1 MSETICYASATELA
15 RRIRS
20 GELSPVDVVDACLDR
35 IEEYDDEINAF
46 VTVLAEEAR
55 EAAED
60 AESAVESGADLGP
73 LHGVPV
79 AIKDLT
85 DVEGVTTTYG
95 SRLFADNVADANAI
109 IVDRLVGAG
118 AIVVGKTNT
127 PEFGRK
133 PMTTN
138 KLAGTTANPW
148 NTEKTAGGSSGG
160 SAAALAA
167 GMVPLA
173 QGSDAAGSIRIPSS
187 ACGVYGLMPDFGR
200 VPQGP
205 TRADA
210 FVNTHPYVFLGPMAR
225 TVEDAALMLDVVAG
239 PDPADPFSLPE
250 PTESYRSATRE
261 SVSGLSVAYSPDLG
275 ICTIHDDVRSV
286 VEDALEAFDAIGAEV
301 TELDGVLEQSWDEFH
316 DSIEVLLQE
325 RYAGMADNFRKDL
338 DLDLLEHRE
347 ELTREVVSRLEKAQS
362 LDHLSVRRAER
373 ARTTGYDDVQAVFED
388 HDVLVTPTLAVPP
401 FDKETQPTEI
411 AGTEIDP
418 LHGWALT
425 WPYDLTGNPAA
436 SVPCGFT
443 PDGLPVGLQVAGPRL
458 DDRTVVRV
466 SAALERT
473 LSWPEQYPPAP
484 LQ

>member
-1 MSETICYASATELA
+1 MSRELCYTPATELA
-15 RRIRS
+15 QQIRS
-20 GELSPVDVVDACLDR
+20 GELSPIEVVNASLER

-46 VTVLAEEAR
+46 VTVLADEAR
-55 EAAED
+55 DAAEAAEQ
-60 AESAVESGADLGP
+60 AVETGEELGS

-85 DVEGVTTTYG
+85 NVEGVKTTYG
-95 SRLFADNVADANAI
+95 SRVFADNVADTNATL
-109 IVDRLVGAG
+109 VDRLLEAG
-118 AIVVGKTNT
+118 AIIVGKTNT

-138 KLAGTTANPW
+138 KLVGATGNPW

-173 QGSDAAGSIRIPSS
+173 QGSDAAGSIRIPAS

-225 TVEDAALMLDVVAG
+225 TVEDAALMLDIMAG
-239 PDPADPFSLPE
+239 PHPADPFSLPT

-261 SVSGLSVAYSPDLG
+261 SVAGLSVAYSPDLG
-275 ICTIHDDVRSV
+275 ICTVSDDVLAV
-286 VEDALEAFDAIGAEV
+286 LEEALNAFTTVGAEV
-301 TELDGVLEQSWDEFH
+301 TELDSVLDQSWDEFH
-316 DSIEVLLQE
+316 DAIEVLLQE
-325 RYAGMADNFRKDL
+325 RYAGMEDNFRKDL
-338 DLDLLEHRE
+338 DLELLEHRE
-347 ELTREVVSRLEKAQS
+347 DLTREVVSRLEKAKS

-388 HDVLVTPTLAVPP
+388 HDILVTPTLGMPP
-401 FDKETQPTEI
+401 FDKNTQPTEI
-411 AGTEIDP
+411 DGTEIDP

-443 PDGLPVGLQVAGPRL
+443 PDGLPVGLQIAGPRL

-466 SAALERT
+466 SAALERV
-473 LSWPEQYPPAP
+473 LSWTEQYPPAA

>member
-1 MSETICYASATELA
+1 MSRELCYTSATEIA
-15 RRIRS
+15 RRIRA
-20 GELSPVDVVDACLDR
+20 GELSPVDVVDAFLDR
-35 IEEYDDEINAF
+35 IEAHDDDINAF
-46 VTVLAEEAR
+46 VTVLWEEAR
-55 EAAED
+55 DAAET
-60 AESAVESGADLGP
+60 AEEAVESGEELGP

-85 DVEGVTTTYG
+85 DVEGVKTTYG
-95 SRLFADNVADANAI
+95 SRLFADNVADTNAI
-109 IVDRLVGAG
+109 LVDRLLEAG
-118 AIVVGKTNT
+118 AIVIGKTNT

-138 KLAGTTANPW
+138 KLVGATGNPW
-148 NTEKTAGGSSGG
+148 NTEKTSGGSSGG

-210 FVNTHPYVFLGPMAR
+210 FVNTHPYVFLGPLAR
-225 TVEDAALMLDVVAG
+225 TVEDAALMLDVMAG
-239 PDPADPFSLPE
+239 PDSADPFSLPA
-250 PTESYRSATRE
+250 PAESYRSATRE
-261 SVSGLSVAYSPDLG
+261 SVAELSVAYSPDLG
-275 ICTIHDDVRSV
+275 ICTVGAEVRSV
-286 VEDALEAFDAIGAEV
+286 VEDALDAFTAIGGEV
-301 TELDGVLEQSWDEFH
+301 TELDGVLDQSWDEFH
-316 DSIEVLLQE
+316 DAIEVLLQE
-325 RYAGMADNFRKDL
+325 RYAGMEVNFREDL
-338 DLDLLEHRE
+338 DLELLDHRE
-347 ELTREVVSRLEKAQS
+347 DLTREVVSRLEKAQS

-373 ARTTGYDDVQAVFED
+373 ARTKGYDDVQAVFED
-388 HDVLVTPTLAVPP
+388 HDVLVTPTLGMAP
-401 FDKETQPTEI
+401 FDKDTQPTEI
-411 AGTEIDP
+411 DGTEIDP

-443 PDGLPVGLQVAGPRL
+443 PDGLPVGMQVAGPRL

-466 SAALERT
+466 SAALERV
-473 LSWPEQYPPAP
+473 LSWPDQYPPAS

>member
-1 MSETICYASATELA
+1 MNRELCYASATELA
-15 RRIRS
+15 RQIRS
-20 GELSPVDVVDACLDR
+20 GDLSPVGVVDTFLDR

-46 VTVLAEEAR
+46 VTVLSDEAR
-55 EAAED
+55 AAAED
-60 AESAVESGADLGP
+60 AELAVNSGEELGP

-85 DVEGVTTTYG
+85 DVKDVKTTYG
-95 SRLFADNVADANAI
+95 SRLFADNIADTNAI
-109 IVDRLVGAG
+109 LVDRLLDAG
-118 AIVVGKTNT
+118 AIVIGKTNT

-138 KLAGTTANPW
+138 KLVGATANPW

-210 FVNTHPYVFLGPMAR
+210 FVNTHPYVFLGPITR
-225 TVEDAALMLDVVAG
+225 TVEDAALMLDIMAG
-239 PDPADPFSLPE
+239 PDPADPFSLPD
-250 PTESYRSATRE
+250 PAESYRSATRE
-261 SVSGLSVAYSPDLG
+261 SVTGLSVAYSSDLSIG
-275 ICTIHDDVRSV
+275 TVSDDVQLV
-286 VEDALEAFDAIGAEV
+286 VEQALEAFTTVGAEV
-301 TELDGVLEQSWDEFH
+301 TELDSVLEQSWDEFH
-316 DSIEVLLQE
+316 DAIEVLLQE
-325 RYAGMADNFRKDL
+325 RYAGMEDNFRKDL
-338 DLDLLEHRE
+338 DLELMEHRE
-347 ELTREVVSRLEKAQS
+347 DLTREVVSRLEKARS
-362 LDHLSVRRAER
+362 LDHLSVRQAER

-388 HDVLVTPTLAVPP
+388 YDVLVTPTLTMPP
-401 FDKETQPTEI
+401 FDKDTQPTEI
-411 AGTEIDP
+411 DGDEIDP

-443 PDGLPVGLQVAGPRL
+443 PDGLPVGLQIAGPRL

-466 SAALERT
+466 SAALERA
-473 LSWPEQYPPAP
+473 LSWSDEYPPTMV
-484 LQ
+484 Q

>member
-1 MSETICYASATELA
+1 MNAL
-15 RRIRS
+15 
-20 GELSPVDVVDACLDR
+20 LDR
-35 IEEYDDEINAF
+35 IEEYDNEINAF
-46 VTVLAEEAR
+46 VTVLSDEAQD
-55 EAAED
+55 AAED
-60 AESAVESGADLGP
+60 AEQAVESGAELGL

-85 DVEGVTTTYG
+85 DVEGVKTTYG
-95 SRLFADNVADANAI
+95 SQLFADNIADANAI
-109 IVDRLVGAG
+109 VVDRLLNAG
-118 AIVVGKTNT
+118 AIIIGKTNT

-138 KLAGTTANPW
+138 KLVGATRNPW

-160 SAAALAA
+160 SAAALAS

-173 QGSDAAGSIRIPSS
+173 QGSDAAGSIRIPAS
-187 ACGVYGLMPDFGR
+187 ACGVYRLMPDFGR

-210 FVNTHPYVFLGPMAR
+210 FVNTHPYVFLGPLAR
-225 TVEDAALMLDVVAG
+225 TVEDAAFMLDVVAG
-239 PDPADPFSLPE
+239 PDPADPFSLPN
-250 PTESYRSATRE
+250 PTESYRSATRK

-275 ICTIHDDVRSV
+275 ICTVGDDVLAV
-286 VEDALEAFDAIGAEV
+286 VEEALDAFTTVGAEI
-301 TELDGVLEQSWDEFH
+301 TELDGVIEQSWDEFH
-316 DSIEVLLQE
+316 DAIEVLLQE

-338 DLDLLEHRE
+338 DVELLDHYED
-347 ELTREVVSRLEKAQS
+347 LTCEVASRLKKAQS

-388 HDVLVTPTLAVPP
+388 HDVLVTPTLGISP
-401 FDKETQPTEI
+401 FDKDTQPTEI
-411 AGTEIDP
+411 DGTEIDP

-443 PDGLPVGLQVAGPRL
+443 SDGLPVGLQIAGPRL
-458 DDRTVVRV
+458 EDQTVVRV
-466 SAALERT
+466 SAMLERAF
-473 LSWPEQYPPAP
+473 SWPEQYPPAS